1 MPSLHCS
8 KTTLWYCKHWRCFK
22 HGVSIH
28 LKDYE
33 YFGLLCLL
41 TVQGVPRL
49 ITAEVKHNQSLVG
62 RHRPGVLVGWNAQGS
77 PSGFSEPQQTQSQV
91 FRPWLLRPSNKG
103 FILLLTSPF
112 SLLCQRPL
120 NVEANMTGHFVWWHL
135 FRVRSRSNNEGGRYG
150 PWPHRAEIP
159 VGSGEKAGKW
169 EWSRKWQALW

>member
-1 MPSLHCS
+1 MNCFN
-8 KTTLWYCKHWRCFK
+8 KTTTTKAKLCEYLFPLLKLMWKCHLCIVQKPHYGTVSIGRCFK

-120 NVEANMTGHFVWWHL
+120 NVEANMTGHFV
-135 FRVRSRSNNEGGRYG
+135 
-150 PWPHRAEIP
+150 
-159 VGSGEKAGKW
+159 
-169 EWSRKWQALW
+169 